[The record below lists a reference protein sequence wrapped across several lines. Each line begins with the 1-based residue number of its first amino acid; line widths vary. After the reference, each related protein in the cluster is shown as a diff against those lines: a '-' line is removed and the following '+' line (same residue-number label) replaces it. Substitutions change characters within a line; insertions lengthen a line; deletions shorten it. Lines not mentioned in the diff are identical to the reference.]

1 MILPPSDQI
10 LHSVQSKQ
18 WFNSRCQSKVKLQ
31 YLKSSR
37 EIMNDNV
44 VTNTFR
50 LIDRDQSKTLEIEEL
65 YSMFLKNGYPIN
77 INLLRGFFEKAD
89 KDNNKSIELEE
100 FKHIMYDEQAT
111 QSFREMMRKMR
122 EQAKESNYYSTDFVR
137 LLRYLSY
144 CQDRNALQF
153 QINNHR
159 LTVEK
164 RSKLV
169 SQLIQLNHQYNQDQ
183 QMSDEQLQPRPFKK
197 QNNDRKILPP
207 LNKHYVGNSN
217 PSAIAQAQLKLNL
230 SDVQK
235 NSTLSLPSYK
245 SPQNT
250 DRFSKQSTIKC
261 QNYIRINNKI
271 FSNNKK

>member
-144 CQDRNALQF
+144 CQDRNSLQF
-153 QINNHR
+153 QININ
-159 LTVEK
+159 L
-164 RSKLV
+164 

-183 QMSDEQLQPRPFKK
+183 QMSDEQLQPRPYKK
-197 QNNDRKILPP
+197 QNNERKILPP
-207 LNKHYVGNSN
+207 LHRHYVGNSN
-217 PSAIAQAQLKLNL
+217 PSYIAQSQLKLNL

-235 NSTLSLPSYK
+235 NSALSIPSYK

>member
-10 LHSVQSKQ
+10 LHSVQSKS

-31 YLKSSR
+31 YLKSQR

-100 FKHIMYDEQAT
+100 FKHVIYDEQAT

-164 RSKLV
+164 RSKLL

-183 QMSDEQLQPRPFKK
+183 QMSDEQLQPKPYKK
-197 QNNDRKILPP
+197 QTNERKTLPP
-207 LNKHYVGNSN
+207 IHQHYVSNSN
-217 PSAIAQAQLKLNL
+217 TSSMIQSQLKLNL
-230 SDVQK
+230 SDVHK
-235 NSTLSLPSYK
+235 NSALSLPSYL

-250 DRFSKQSTIKC
+250 DRNIKQPAIKY
-261 QNYIRINNKI
+261 QSYLRINNKI

>member
-18 WFNSRCQSKVKLQ
+18 WFNSRCQPKAKMQ
-31 YLKSSR
+31 YLKSQR

-44 VTNTFR
+44 VTHTFR
-50 LIDRDQSKTLEIEEL
+50 LIDKDQSKTLEIEEL

-100 FKHIMYDEQAT
+100 FKHVMYDEQAT

-164 RSKLV
+164 RSKLL
-169 SQLIQLNHQYNQDQ
+169 SQLIQLNHQFNQDQ
-183 QMSDEQLQPRPFKK
+183 QITDEQLQVKPYKK
-197 QNNDRKILPP
+197 QTTEKKTLPP
-207 LNKHYVGNSN
+207 INQHYVGNSN
-217 PSAIAQAQLKLNL
+217 PSSMIQSQLKLNL
-230 SDVQK
+230 SDVHK
-235 NSTLSLPSYK
+235 NSSLFLPPYV

-250 DRFSKQSTIKC
+250 DRNIKQPGHKYQS
-261 QNYIRINNKI
+261 YLRINNKI

>member
-50 LIDRDQSKTLEIEEL
+50 LIDKDQSKTLEIEEL

-100 FKHIMYDEQAT
+100 FKHVMYDEQAT

-183 QMSDEQLQPRPFKK
+183 QMSDEQLQPRPYKK
-197 QNNDRKILPP
+197 MTSDRKILPP

-217 PSAIAQAQLKLNL
+217 PSSIIQSQLKLNL
-230 SDVQK
+230 SDVHK

-250 DRFSKQSTIKC
+250 DRTGKQSSIKY
-261 QNYIRINNKI
+261 QSYIRINNKI